1 MRSIL
6 IKNGRIWN
14 GNDFFCGD
22 IFIDGGRVVKIADSI
37 DCDAFFTYD
46 ANGNTVSAGFVDIHT
61 HMKGIS
67 PDIYGICIDA
77 VCLPFGVTTAADAG
91 ASMGD
96 DSLLDSFAVDSF
108 AYAFAEIKNNSVLT
122 DSLDKRINAYG
133 KRLAGLKIS
142 FDTTGGEIYDIN
154 PLREACEISR
164 RLGLPLTVHTS
175 SSPVSMLEIVKELKR
190 GDILTHSFHGGAN
203 TSVEDDCASLRL
215 AREKGV
221 VIDAGLAG
229 YVHTDFGVFAKAVE
243 SGYSPDVISTDIT
256 CASAF
261 MRGGR
266 YGMTMCM
273 SVAREVGMSEENIFR
288 AVTSTPARVLGAE
301 AGRLFEGCVADL
313 CVIGVGESFSLTDK
327 EGNTVQSDNGYKC
340 LLTVKNG
347 QILYRY

>member
-1 MRSIL
+1 MYSIL

-14 GNDFFCGD
+14 GSRFSYGD
-22 IFIDGGRVVKIADSI
+22 IFIDGGKVIELADRI
-37 DCDAFFTYD
+37 DRDAYFTYD
-46 ANGNTVSAGFVDIHT
+46 AKGNTVSAGFVDIHT

-67 PDIYGICIDA
+67 PDVYGICIDS

-91 ASMGD
+91 ALTGD
-96 DSLLDSFAVDSF
+96 DSLLNSFAVDSF

-122 DSLDKRINAYG
+122 DALDKRIKAYG
-133 KRLAGLKIS
+133 ERLAGLKIS
-142 FDTTGGEIYDIN
+142 FDTTGGEIYDIK
-154 PLREACEISR
+154 PLREVCKISR
-164 RLGLPLTVHTS
+164 FLGLPITVHTS
-175 SSPVSMLEIVKELKR
+175 GSPVSMLEIVKELKS
-190 GDILTHSFHGGAN
+190 GDILTHAFHGGAN

-229 YVHTDFGVFAKAVE
+229 YVHTDFGVFRKAVE

-261 MRGGR
+261 IRGGR

-273 SVAREVGMSEENIFR
+273 SVAREAGMSEEAIFR
-288 AVTSTPARVLGAE
+288 AVTSTPARVLGTE
-301 AGRLFEGCVADL
+301 SGRLFAGCVADL
-313 CVIGVGESFSLTDK
+313 CVIGGGDELCLTDK
-327 EGNTVQSDNGYKC
+327 AGNTVKSADVYKC